1 MTIGSG
7 FLATGAGVSSFGAG
21 RFSATDEDGVGV
33 VGAELFE
40 LPAAGATAFGA
51 DFEGVGA
58 GAGAGAGAGSAGGMF
73 GSLGAFVAVGVSG
86 VAGVDSS
93 EGLVEHE
100 LTKAAIRSKGI
111 HLRTLIYSNLLS
123 VLHHFM
129 QQGGFHSLPKTV
141 TVFEISDFHRE
152 IRPAGPLVYSLYRTT
167 FP

>member
-21 RFSATDEDGVGV
+21 RFSATDEDGGGV
-33 VGAELFE
+33 AGAELFE
-40 LPAAGATAFGA
+40 LPAAGEAAFGA
-51 DFEGVGA
+51 DFEGA

-86 VAGVDSS
+86 VAGVGVDSS
-93 EGLVEHE
+93 EGLGEHE
-100 LTKAAIRSKGI
+100 LKKAAIRSNGI

-123 VLHHFM
+123 VLHCLM

-141 TVFEISDFHRE
+141 TVLKISDFHRE
-152 IRPAGPLVYSLYRTT
+152 IRPAAPLLYSLYRTT
-167 FP
+167 LP